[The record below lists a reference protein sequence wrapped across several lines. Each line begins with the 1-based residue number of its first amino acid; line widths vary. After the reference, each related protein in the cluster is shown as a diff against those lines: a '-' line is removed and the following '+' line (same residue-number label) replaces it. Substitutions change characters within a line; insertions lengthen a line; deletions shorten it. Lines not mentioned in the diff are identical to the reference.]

1 MQRLDGDGMAFMH
14 AGGTIIKRE
23 LRGERIR
30 LDTGC
35 LVAFT
40 EGITFDIML
49 VPGLKS
55 MFFGKILPH

>member
-1 MQRLDGDGMAFMH
+1 M
-14 AGGTIIKRE
+14 
-23 LRGERIR
+23 
-30 LDTGC
+30 DTGC

-55 MFFGKILPH
+55 MFFGKLQKFTPMQHVL